1 MARSKKSELNPL
13 DGVFDDKQSEAV
25 KQRVQAAQLKQGV
38 KGKPFKRIN
47 MGFTDENHAFI
58 TLEGRK
64 QGLWPSQFV
73 NKILD
78 EYRKEYDKKKMIKD

>member
-1 MARSKKSELNPL
+1 
-13 DGVFDDKQSEAV
+13 
-25 KQRVQAAQLKQGV
+25 
-38 KGKPFKRIN
+38 
-47 MGFTDENHAFI
+47 MGFTDENHEFI

-78 EYRKEYDKKKMIKD
+78 EYRKEYDKKKVIKD